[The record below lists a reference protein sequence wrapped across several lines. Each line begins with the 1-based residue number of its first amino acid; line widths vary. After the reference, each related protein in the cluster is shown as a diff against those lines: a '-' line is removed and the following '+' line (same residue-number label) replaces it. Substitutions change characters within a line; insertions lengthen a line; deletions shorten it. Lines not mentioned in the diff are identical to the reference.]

1 MEVNFDN
8 LRRRAISSYNSLVS
22 KLNHKRDSDGYI
34 TIDSDYIEQD
44 LESLRS
50 SLATLAFIYQEGE
63 NGFESLDEDTH
74 FEIFGED

>member
-8 LRRRAISSYNSLVS
+8 LRRRSISSYNSLVS
-22 KLNHKRDSDGYI
+22 KLNHNRDSDGHI

-63 NGFESLDEDTH
+63 DGFKPLDENIH
-74 FEIFGED
+74 FEEFGED